1 MQSEARQNKCQNARQ
16 QNDAR
21 DASDLGLAAMQGNSE
36 VLTKGRVV
44 FCEEDARGDCMGE
57 FGWEI
62 CMGEEEGRESL
73 FTMGG
78 PGGQR
83 ASDCVGATVCVL
95 KVVNVGSVES
105 RVELAF
111 GPGSTFGPPAHPP
124 EQTPSTR
131 PQLPASP
138 LLNLPACPEGPWT
151 ASVAGELH
159 TLRVKYS
166 STAFYDF

>member
-1 MQSEARQNKCQNARQ
+1 MKAKDSNKAPRCRGAQGSGGEIGTATDAKMQSEARQNKCQNARQ

-44 FCEEDARGDCMGE
+44 CCEEDARGDCMGE

-95 KVVNVGSVES
+95 KVVNVGSVGACVCVCGGTRLATHMLEWTLTDLTQSPES
-105 RVELAF
+105 R
-111 GPGSTFGPPAHPP
+111 
-124 EQTPSTR
+124 
-131 PQLPASP
+131 
-138 LLNLPACPEGPWT
+138 
-151 ASVAGELH
+151 
-159 TLRVKYS
+159 
-166 STAFYDF
+166 